1 MKTATTIKHESPSLM
16 FGDLKSGDM
25 FLHNGRKDSVYIKT
39 NSPDGTSS
47 NCVLLT
53 GAVSGVYGRCFA
65 SDPVQLVKQANFI
78 V

>member
-1 MKTATTIKHESPSLM
+1 MKTATTIKHESPSLT
-16 FGDLKSGDM
+16 FGDLKAGDM

-39 NSPDGTSS
+39 NSLDGNPA

-53 GAVSGVYGRCFA
+53 GSVSGVYGRCFP
-65 SDPVQLVKQANFI
+65 SDPVQLVKQADFI